1 MKTLLLKVCHAKFPF
16 GVTAQ
21 VTTSYW
27 ILLSERDC
35 LSS

>member
-1 MKTLLLKVCHAKFPF
+1 MKALHLKVRHAEFPV

-27 ILLSERDC
+27 IFLSERDC